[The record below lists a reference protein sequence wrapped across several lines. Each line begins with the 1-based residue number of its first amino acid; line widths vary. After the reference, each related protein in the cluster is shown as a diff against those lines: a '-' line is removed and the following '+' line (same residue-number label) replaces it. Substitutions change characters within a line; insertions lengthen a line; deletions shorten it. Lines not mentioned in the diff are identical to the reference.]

1 MEALL
6 VLDPKSR
13 AIIDYLAPRRHASLG
28 ELTEVA
34 GLTSQMDTLHRIQKV
49 INPLGRRAGGQDV
62 IVLRRLAID
71 PATGESVN
79 YHWWLEGDPPA
90 SVTTTET
97 KDAVMVSVL
106 LRQKA
111 SFSGDVVA
119 LVSGP
124 SAVLRLPKEDC
135 HHDRQ
140 D

>member
-1 MEALL
+1 MAALL

-13 AIIDYLAPRRHASLG
+13 AIVDYLAPRRHASLG

-34 GLTSQMDTLHRIQKV
+34 GLTSQMETLHRIQKV
-49 INPLGRRAGGQDV
+49 INPLGRRAAGKDLM
-62 IVLRRLAID
+62 VLRRLAID
-71 PATGESVN
+71 PATGQSVN

-90 SVTTTET
+90 SVTATET
-97 KDAVMVSVL
+97 EHAVTISVL
-106 LRQKA
+106 LRQEA
-111 SFSGDVVA
+111 SFSGDLAA

-124 SAVLRLPKEDC
+124 SAVLRLPKEDG